1 MNDGKPL
8 LMSTPLAAA
17 SADPD
22 RAAAASS
29 YRMALVLVTSLFF
42 MWGLSYGLL
51 DVLNKHFQET
61 LHVTRARSAWLQAA
75 YFGAYF
81 LMALPAAALIGNK
94 GYKAGILCGLGL
106 FAAGALLV
114 IPTTFLASFPLFL
127 GAIFVIA
134 SGLAFLETA
143 ANPYV
148 TLLGD
153 PSRSERRLNLAQSF
167 NGLGQFIAPLIAA
180 SALFSPSATAA
191 GQGPVR
197 TIYAVIATVVTL
209 LALLTWRTGMPEA
222 KDIGSVNRAGP
233 IALRSQPLFVWGVVA
248 QFCYV
253 AAQVCVGAFFI
264 NYATEQGV
272 GISSADA
279 ARLLSIGM
287 LCFLIGR
294 FAGTALMTR
303 IPAARLLMC
312 YAVVNVALT
321 ITVATASGWL
331 PVLALIAI
339 FFFMSIMFPTI
350 FALAVKPLGAQAQ
363 RGSSFLIMAI
373 VGGAIVPYLMGRIA
387 DAQGTPAAFLV
398 PAACFLVVAGYGW
411 KISRSGSAKG
421 RGRLRCAIDRA

>member
-1 MNDGKPL
+1 MSIPL
-8 LMSTPLAAA
+8 TAA
-17 SADPD
+17 SADPA
-22 RAAAASS
+22 RAATAGR

-81 LMALPAAALIGNK
+81 LMALPAAALIGAR
-94 GYKAGILCGLGL
+94 GYKPAILCGLGL

-114 IPTTFLASFPLFL
+114 IPSTFAASFPLFL
-127 GAIFVIA
+127 GALFVVA

-153 PSRSERRLNLAQSF
+153 PTTSERRLNLSQAF

-180 SALFSPSATAA
+180 SALFSPAAAAA

-197 TIYAVIATVVTL
+197 MIYAMIAIVALL
-209 LALLTWRTGMPEA
+209 LALLTWRTDMPQA
-222 KDIGSVNRAGP
+222 KDIAIANRASP
-233 IALRSQPLFVWGVVA
+233 TALWSQPLFVWGVVA

-264 NYATEQGV
+264 NYATEYNI
-272 GISSADA
+272 GISTADA
-279 ARLLSIGM
+279 ARLLSFGGM

-294 FAGTALMTR
+294 FAGTALLTR
-303 IPAARLLMC
+303 IPAARLLTV
-312 YAVVNVALT
+312 YALVNVALS
-321 ITVATASGWL
+321 IVVVAAVPSL
-331 PVLALIAI
+331 SLFALFAI

-350 FALAVKPLGAQAQ
+350 FALAVKPLGAQAE
-363 RGSSFLIMAI
+363 RGSSFLIMSI

-387 DAQGTPAAFLV
+387 DAQGTAVAFLV

-411 KISRSGSAKG
+411 RVARSAFDER
-421 RGRLRCAIDRA
+421 RGVLP

>member
-1 MNDGKPL
+1 MSIPL
-8 LMSTPLAAA
+8 AA
-17 SADPD
+17 SADPA
-22 RAAAASS
+22 RATAGR
-29 YRMALVLVTSLFF
+29 YRLALVLVTSLFF

-81 LMALPAAALIGNK
+81 LMALPAAALIGAR
-94 GYKAGILCGLGL
+94 GYKPAILCGLGL

-114 IPTTFLASFPLFL
+114 IPSTFAASFPLFL
-127 GAIFVIA
+127 GGIFVVA

-153 PSRSERRLNLAQSF
+153 PSGSERRLNLAQSF

-180 SALFSPSATAA
+180 SALFSPAAAAA

-197 TIYAVIATVVTL
+197 LIYATIATVVLL
-209 LALLTWRTGMPEA
+209 LALLTWRTDMPPA
-222 KDIGSVNRAGP
+222 KDIGIANRAS
-233 IALRSQPLFVWGVVA
+233 LTSLWSQPLLVWGVVA

-253 AAQVCVGAFFI
+253 AAQVCIGAFFI
-264 NYATEQGV
+264 NYATELNI
-272 GISSADA
+272 GIGTADA

-287 LCFLIGR
+287 LCFLLGR
-294 FAGTALMTR
+294 FAGTALMAR
-303 IPAARLLMC
+303 IPPARLLTG
-312 YAVVNVALT
+312 YALVNVALS
-321 ITVATASGWL
+321 IVVVAAVASL
-331 PVLALIAI
+331 SLFALIAI

-350 FALAVKPLGAQAQ
+350 FALAVKPLGAQAE
-363 RGSSFLIMAI
+363 RGSSFLIMSI
-373 VGGAIVPYLMGRIA
+373 VGGAVVPYLMGRIA
-387 DAQGTPAAFLV
+387 DAQGTAVAFLV

-411 KISRSGSAKG
+411 LVSR
-421 RGRLRCAIDRA
+421 RGLAERRGMLP

>member
-1 MNDGKPL
+1 
-8 LMSTPLAAA
+8 MSIPLAAA
-17 SADPD
+17 SADPA
-22 RAAAASS
+22 RAATAGR

-61 LHVTRARSAWLQAA
+61 LHITRARSAWLQAA

-81 LMALPAAALIGNK
+81 LMALPAAALIGAR
-94 GYKAGILCGLGL
+94 GYKPAILCGLGL

-114 IPTTFLASFPLFL
+114 IPSTFAASFPLFL
-127 GAIFVIA
+127 GALFVVA

-148 TLLGD
+148 TLLGN
-153 PSRSERRLNLAQSF
+153 PSGAERRLNLSQSF
-167 NGLGQFIAPLIAA
+167 NGLGQLIAPLIAA
-180 SALFSPSATAA
+180 SALFSPAAAAA

-197 TIYAVIATVVTL
+197 MIYAMIAIVVLL
-209 LALLTWRTGMPEA
+209 LALLTWRTDMPRV
-222 KDIGSVNRAGP
+222 KDVG
-233 IALRSQPLFVWGVVA
+233 IANSASPTSLWSQPQLVWGVVA

-264 NYATEQGV
+264 NYATEYNI
-272 GISSADA
+272 GISSAAA

-294 FAGTALMTR
+294 FAGTALLIR
-303 IPAARLLMC
+303 IPAARLLTA
-312 YAVVNVALT
+312 YALVNVALS
-321 ITVATASGWL
+321 IVVVAAVPSVSL
-331 PVLALIAI
+331 FALIAI

-350 FALAVKPLGAQAQ
+350 FALAVKPLGAQAE
-363 RGSSFLIMAI
+363 RGSSFLIMSI
-373 VGGAIVPYLMGRIA
+373 VGGAVVPYLMGRIA
-387 DAQGTPAAFLV
+387 DAQGTAVAFLV

-411 KISRSGSAKG
+411 RVSR
-421 RGRLRCAIDRA
+421 RGFAERRGMLP